1 MDRRAAPT
9 AFFGVMQQYPIQPH
23 RGAMSREP
31 ETATRT
37 RFFRE
42 RGSAAPF
49 VCSRAESTS
58 ARQTNRSKNTFPAN
72 FLNRP
77 RVSRPASSA
86 RATGRRS

>member
-1 MDRRAAPT
+1 MASLDP
-9 AFFGVMQQYPIQPH
+9 QS

-31 ETATRT
+31 ETKTRT
-37 RFFRE
+37 GYFQGF
-42 RGSAAPF
+42 GSTVPVAF
-49 VCSRAESTS
+49 TRVESTA